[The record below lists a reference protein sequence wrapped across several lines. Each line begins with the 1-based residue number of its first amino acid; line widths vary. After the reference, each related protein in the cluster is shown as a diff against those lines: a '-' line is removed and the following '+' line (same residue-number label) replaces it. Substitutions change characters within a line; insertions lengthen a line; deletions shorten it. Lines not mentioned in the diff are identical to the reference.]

1 MLSKILI
8 ANRGEIALRIA
19 RTCRELGIRTVAVY
33 AESDAGRV
41 VEYADQAICIGPAA
55 ARHSYLYAAAV
66 TEAALLTGADAV
78 HPGYGFLS
86 EDPDFAEICQEND
99 LVFIGPPTDV
109 LRRLGDKATAREAA
123 TRAGL
128 PVLPGTETVPNPRAA
143 ERLGDD
149 IGFPLIVK
157 AVAGGGGR
165 GITVVRDRAALRD
178 AYASTRATALA
189 LFGDGRVYLERFLD
203 GARHVEA
210 QILAD
215 AHGTV
220 VQFGLRDCSV
230 QRRHQKLV
238 EETPAPALP
247 AGLTSRI
254 ADGAAN
260 AARAAGYVGAGTYEF
275 LVDSHGHHYFMEVN
289 CRLQVEHPVTEMATG
304 IDLVREQLLIAGGE
318 KLAIPPPGIAPRG
331 AAIECRVNAEDPKR
345 GFAPAPGTIDEFEI
359 PHGHFTRVDTHLRR
373 GMTVTADYDPLLA
386 KVVVWAPERDQAIA
400 RMDLA
405 LSEFRVSGHG
415 MATSIDFL
423 REVLRSHPFR
433 TGSHTTGLVGE
444 LAP

>member
-1 MLSKILI
+1 MFSKVLI

-33 AESDAGRV
+33 AESDAGRIG
-41 VEYADQAICIGPAA
+41 EYADEAICIGPAA
-55 ARHSYLYAAAV
+55 ARQSYLHAAAV
-66 TEAALLTGADAV
+66 TEAALLTGADAI

-86 EDPDFAEICQEND
+86 EDPDFAEICRENG
-99 LVFIGPPTDV
+99 LVFIGPPADV
-109 LRRLGDKATAREAA
+109 LRRLGDKSTAREAA
-123 TRAGL
+123 AGAGL
-128 PVLPGTETVPNPRAA
+128 PVLPGSDTVPNLRAA
-143 ERLGDD
+143 ARVAED

-165 GITVVRDRAALRD
+165 GMTVVRDRSALRD
-178 AYASTRATALA
+178 AYVATRTTALA

-215 AHGTV
+215 AYGNV
-220 VQFGLRDCSV
+220 VHLGLRDCSV
-230 QRRHQKLV
+230 QRRHQKLL
-238 EETPAPALP
+238 EETPAPVLA
-247 AGLTSRI
+247 AGLTDRI

-260 AARAAGYVGAGTYEF
+260 AARTAGYTGAGTYEF
-275 LVDSHGHHYFMEVN
+275 LIDAHGHHYFMEVN

-318 KLAIPPPGIAPRG
+318 KLAIPQPGIAPRG

-345 GFAPAPGTIDEFEI
+345 DFAPAPGTIDEFEI
-359 PHGHFTRVDTHLRR
+359 PHGHFTRVDTHLRP

-386 KVVVWAPERDQAIA
+386 KVVVWAPERGQAIA

-405 LSEFRVSGHG
+405 LSEFRVSGPG
-415 MATSIDFL
+415 MATTIDFL
-423 REVLRSHPFR
+423 REVLGSQRFR
-433 TGSHTTGLVGE
+433 TGSHTTGLVSE
-444 LAP
+444 MAP